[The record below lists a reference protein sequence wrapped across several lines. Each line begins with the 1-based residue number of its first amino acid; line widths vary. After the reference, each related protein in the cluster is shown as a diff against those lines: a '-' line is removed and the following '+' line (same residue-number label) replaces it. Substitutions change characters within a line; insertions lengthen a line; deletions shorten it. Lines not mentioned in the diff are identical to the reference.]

1 MGVISGS
8 VSQVSCFVLQ
18 NEAHLTNLRV
28 ISGSVCHLL
37 SYKMNFFV
45 KTNREFYRNNNEDSM
60 SKNGILG
67 PGVFNINKLLDRHVL
82 KLQKKRNMKT
92 QIFHHSKNIINLQKI
107 LSKKPKIIPS
117 RLYNSMIT
125 NLKFQHKK
133 KKYHLSNIILI

>member
-1 MGVISGS
+1 
-8 VSQVSCFVLQ
+8 
-18 NEAHLTNLRV
+18 
-28 ISGSVCHLL
+28 
-37 SYKMNFFV
+37 MNFFV